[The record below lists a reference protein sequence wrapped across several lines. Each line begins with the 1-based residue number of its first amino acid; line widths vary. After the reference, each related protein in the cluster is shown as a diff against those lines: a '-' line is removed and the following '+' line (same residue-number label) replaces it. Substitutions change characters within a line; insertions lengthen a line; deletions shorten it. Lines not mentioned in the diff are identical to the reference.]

1 MRSKTK
7 LRQQSLSGAK
17 LAERHATLLQ
27 SLLLQSEAEDDHL
40 VFPRWQVALLGFFV
54 GVAGLDEFQGQ
65 DRDAGAGA

>member
-27 SLLLQSEAEDDHL
+27 SLLLQSEAEEDHL
-40 VFPRWQVALLGFFV
+40 VLPRWQVALLSFLV
-54 GVAGLDEFQGQ
+54 GVAGLDELQG
-65 DRDAGAGA
+65 DDKKVFTGA